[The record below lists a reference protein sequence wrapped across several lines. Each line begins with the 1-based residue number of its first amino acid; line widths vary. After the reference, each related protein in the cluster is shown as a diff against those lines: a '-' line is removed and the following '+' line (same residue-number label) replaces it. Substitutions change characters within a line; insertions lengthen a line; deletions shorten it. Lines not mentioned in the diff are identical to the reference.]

1 MSEPTSIF
9 TFSDLVTKV
18 SREAGIA
25 YYGPSGDQKA
35 LPPIDIHDLELCKEI
50 VNDAIKM
57 FIADAPDVGWRWTKR
72 IASIVFAG
80 TRVTGTV
87 DSIPTSNQ
95 LTDATLSDT
104 YDTDDDLNGYWCYIL
119 TGTGAGSY
127 ARITGYTASGGTIV
141 VADWLD
147 QYGQAGG
154 TDPVAT
160 DTFAITDV
168 EVIAGDIARYPLP
181 EGFCGE
187 VSGDIHYAKDSS
199 HSAHI
204 EWRHES
210 LIRQRRAVNVVTGYP
225 FYAAIR
231 PWEPQT
237 GTLGSHAKRRWELI
251 VDPQPSATDTVQFPY
266 EIIFDKL
273 DMEAGVAD
281 APDDATVELLDATRT
296 EGNDYFNGWKIE
308 IVAGTGKGSYAIVT
322 DYVGSTGQFIVA
334 DWLTSAGAAGGTD
347 PTTNSV
353 YIVQPVN
360 NLHPA
365 GAKFDEVI
373 KAASLAEAEMRIE
386 EVSGNWMQK
395 YIQKAVPKAYQADAR
410 TAPRK
415 LGSSNK
421 YVRGVRG
428 HRAQGRIYNDVTYD

>member
-1 MSEPTSIF
+1 MSEPNSIF
-9 TFSDLVTKV
+9 TFPDLVTKV
-18 SREAGIA
+18 AREAGIA

-72 IASIVFAG
+72 IASVVFAG
-80 TRVTGTV
+80 TRTTGTV
-87 DSIPTSNQ
+87 DSIPSSNQ
-95 LTDATLSDT
+95 LTDATLEAT
-104 YDTDDDLNGYWCYIL
+104 YDTDDDLIGYYCYIL
-119 TGTGAGSY
+119 TGTGVGSW
-127 ARITGYTASGGTIV
+127 AKITGYTASGGTIV

-147 QYGQAGG
+147 QYGQTGG
-154 TDPVAT
+154 TDPVAD

-168 EVIAGDIARYPLP
+168 EVIAGDTARYPLP

-210 LIRQRRAVNVVTGYP
+210 LIRQHRAVNVVTGDP

-251 VDPQPSATDTVQFPY
+251 VDPQPSATDTVEFPY

-273 DMEAGVAD
+273 DMECGVGD
-281 APDDATVELLDATRT
+281 SGGDTTILDATRT
-296 EGNDYFNGWKIE
+296 EGNDYFKDWVIE
-308 IVAGTGKGSYAIVT
+308 IVAGTGKGSYAVVT
-322 DYVGSTGQFIVA
+322 GYTGSSGTFAVG
-334 DWLTSAGAAGGTD
+334 DWLTAAGAGGGTN
-347 PTTNSV
+347 PGANSIYV
-353 YIVQPVN
+353 VQPVN

-365 GAKFDEVI
+365 GAKFDEAI
-373 KAASLAEAEMRIE
+373 KAASLAEAEMRID

-410 TAPRK
+410 TSPRK